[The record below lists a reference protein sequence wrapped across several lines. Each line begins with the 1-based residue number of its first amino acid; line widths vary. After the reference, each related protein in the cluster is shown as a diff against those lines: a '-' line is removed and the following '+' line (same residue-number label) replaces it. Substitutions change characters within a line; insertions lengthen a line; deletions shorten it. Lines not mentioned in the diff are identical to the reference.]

1 MSVQTR
7 PLTYDDFLLLPDD
20 GKRYEL
26 IGGEITEV
34 PSPTRPHQRL
44 LAFLHAMVFNYVL
57 EHRLGEAYFAAVDV
71 RLSDH
76 DVVEPD
82 LVFLRQDRLHLYNQ
96 RGDIQGAPDLVV
108 EVISPSSE
116 KTDPGVKMALYAR
129 SGIPEYWLVNPAT
142 KQFQGFVLREG
153 QNHYVEVPPV
163 AGRYRSTVIEGF
175 EIELAALV
183 PWME

>member
-7 PLTYDDFLLLPDD
+7 PLTYDDLCRMPDD
-20 GKRYEL
+20 GQRYEL
-26 IGGEITEV
+26 IGGELYV
-34 PSPTRPHQRL
+34 APAPMRPHQRF
-44 LAFLHAMVFNYVL
+44 LAHLHAMLWAYVI
-57 EHRLGEAYFAAVDV
+57 EHRLGEAYFSPVAV

-82 LVFLRQDRLHLYNQ
+82 LVFLRQDRLHLYNR

-116 KTDPGVKMALYAR
+116 KTDPGVKLELYAR

-142 KQFQGFVLREG
+142 KQFQGFVLREAR
-153 QNHYVEVPPV
+153 YVEEPPEG
-163 AGRYRSTVIEGF
+163 GRYRSTVIEGF
-175 EIELAALV
+175 EVELAALV
-183 PWME
+183 PWMD

>member
-1 MSVQTR
+1 MSVHTR
-7 PLTYDDFLLLPDD
+7 PLTYDDLCRMPDD
-20 GKRYEL
+20 GQRYEL
-26 IGGEITEV
+26 IGGELYV
-34 PSPTRPHQRL
+34 APAPMRPHQRL
-44 LAFLHAMVFNYVL
+44 VSYLQIIAGNYAL
-57 EHRLGEAYFAAVDV
+57 ERRLGEMYVSPVDV

-82 LVFLRQDRLHLYNQ
+82 LIFLRHDRLHLYNR

-116 KTDPGVKMALYAR
+116 KTDPGAKMTLYAR

-153 QNHYVEVPPV
+153 RYVEEPPEG
-163 AGRYRSTVIEGF
+163 GRYRSTVIEGF
-175 EIELAALV
+175 EVELVALV
-183 PWME
+183 PWMD

>member
-7 PLTYDDFLLLPDD
+7 LYTYEDLRRMPDD

-26 IGGEITEV
+26 IGGVIDV
-34 PSPTRPHQRL
+34 APALARPHQRL
-44 LAFLHAMVFNYVL
+44 VSYLQIIVGSYVL
-57 EHRLGEAYFAAVDV
+57 QHQLGELYVAAVDV

-82 LVFLRQDRLHLYNQ
+82 LVFLRQERLHLYNQ

-116 KTDPGVKMALYAR
+116 KTDPGAKMALYAR

-142 KQFQGFVLREG
+142 KQFQGLVLREG
-153 QNHYVEVPPV
+153 QYVEEPLV

>member
-7 PLTYDDFLLLPDD
+7 PLTYDDLCRMPDD
-20 GKRYEL
+20 GQRYEL
-26 IGGEITEV
+26 IGGVITV
-34 PSPTRPHQRL
+34 APAPARPHQRL
-44 LAFLHAMVFNYVL
+44 LSKLHRLLGDYVE
-57 EHRLGEAYFAAVDV
+57 EHGLGEAYFAAVDV
-71 RLSDH
+71 RLSEH

-116 KTDPGVKMALYAR
+116 QTDPGAKMALYAR

-142 KQFQGFVLREG
+142 KRFQGFVLREG
-153 QNHYVEVPPV
+153 QYVEVPAV
-163 AGRYRSTVIEGF
+163 TGRYRSTVIDGF

-183 PWME
+183 PWMD